1 MEPLSTTLLL
11 AALGVL
17 LIVAVIASPLSQR
30 LGVPALAV
38 FLVIGMVAGSEGLVG
53 IPFDDYALGFRL
65 GTVALVLILFDGGLE
80 HAAAGVPPRCV
91 ARSAVGHR
99 RSAAWRRLIM
109 AAVGVSAPGCL
120 CRSRF

>member
-1 MEPLSTTLLL
+1 
-11 AALGVL
+11 VL

-65 GTVALVLILFDGGLE
+65 GTVALVLILFDGGLNTPLP
-80 HAAAGVPPRCV
+80 VFRRV
-91 ARSAVGHR
+91 ALPAVLL
-99 RSAAWRRLIM
+99 ATV
-109 AAVGVSAPGCL
+109 AVLLTVK
-120 CRSRF
+120 F